1 VNSENFILINLNQNI
16 SRARKVAEK
25 EQRNKWM
32 IFGLLCLFFIGL
44 TTWLLQINKNFNTLI
59 QARENT
65 IENIKTETANLKKE
79 AKINLSKGDIISSY
93 DLGKRHIPWSRKLIQ
108 LSEMTPYNMCITN
121 LLYDTK
127 SLSISAIS
135 KIEDNS
141 QKEQQILNDFMN
153 LIKSNEDFYK
163 EFDEIKI
170 KKTKKIDKDSQSY
183 LSFEISARLKKK
195 LKNRMDDISIEKKDQ
210 AIKETKKEKIEIKE
224 KVNKKGKKDK
234 AIKETKKEKIEIKE
248 KVNKKGKKDKAK
260 YSKKIIALAK
270 SININDPDGTD
281 AVKKFQDE
289 LSIYSNNDVMYGFF
303 DSKTILLY
311 GDVLDVQPETS
322 WEKEYKNINKILA
335 GVNDPIKEK
344 NKSTQKRNTNT
355 RTYDRLTIK
364 IASAM
369 ASQIG
374 SGVKIPDLDLIKR
387 FQELTEI
394 ATENDSWYGV
404 FNNETIEMLGKVVRA
419 Q

>member
-59 QARENT
+59 QAREDT

-135 KIEDNS
+135 KIEDDS

-170 KKTKKIDKDSQSY
+170 KKTRKIDKDSQSY
-183 LSFEISARLKKK
+183 LSFEISAKLKGK

-210 AIKETKKEKIEIKE
+210 AIKENKKEKIEIKE
-224 KVNKKGKKDK
+224 KVNKKDK
-234 AIKETKKEKIEIKE
+234 T
-248 KVNKKGKKDKAK
+248 K
-260 YSKKIIALAK
+260 YSKEIIALAK

-289 LSIYSNNDVMYGFF
+289 LGIYSNNDAMYGFF

-335 GVNDPIKEK
+335 GVDDPIKEK
-344 NKSTQKRNTNT
+344 NKSTQKRNANT
-355 RTYDRLTIK
+355 STYDRLTIK

-374 SGVKIPDLDLIKR
+374 SGAKIPDLDLIKR

-404 FNNETIEMLGKVVRA
+404 FNNETIEMLGKVEMA

>member
-1 VNSENFILINLNQNI
+1 MNSENFILINLNQNI

-65 IENIKTETANLKKE
+65 IENIKTETANLKKD

-135 KIEDNS
+135 KIEDDS

-153 LIKSNEDFYK
+153 LIKSNEDFYR

-170 KKTKKIDKDSQSY
+170 KKTRKIDKDSQSY
-183 LSFEISARLKKK
+183 LSFEISAKLKKK
-195 LKNRMDDISIEKKDQ
+195 LKNRMDDISIEKKDK
-210 AIKETKKEKIEIKE
+210 AIKENKKEKIEIKE
-224 KVNKKGKKDK
+224 KVNKKGEKDK
-234 AIKETKKEKIEIKE
+234 AE
-248 KVNKKGKKDKAK
+248 
-260 YSKKIIALAK
+260 YSKEIIALAK
-270 SININDPDGTD
+270 SINIHDPDGTD

-289 LSIYSNNDVMYGFF
+289 LGIYSNNHAMYGFF

-335 GVNDPIKEK
+335 GVDDPIKEK

-355 RTYDRLTIK
+355 STYDRLTIK

-374 SGVKIPDLDLIKR
+374 SGAKIPDLDLIKR

>member
-1 VNSENFILINLNQNI
+1 MNSENFILINLNQNI

-25 EQRNKWM
+25 EQRNKWI

-170 KKTKKIDKDSQSY
+170 KKTRKIDKDSQSY
-183 LSFEISARLKKK
+183 LSFEISAKLKKK

-210 AIKETKKEKIEIKE
+210 AIKKNTKEKQHQL
-224 KVNKKGKKDK
+224 
-234 AIKETKKEKIEIKE
+234 TKT
-248 KVNKKGKKDKAK
+248 KAK
-260 YSKKIIALAK
+260 TRSHAK
-270 SININDPDGTD
+270 
-281 AVKKFQDE
+281 
-289 LSIYSNNDVMYGFF
+289 NN
-303 DSKTILLY
+303 
-311 GDVLDVQPETS
+311 
-322 WEKEYKNINKILA
+322 
-335 GVNDPIKEK
+335 
-344 NKSTQKRNTNT
+344 
-355 RTYDRLTIK
+355 
-364 IASAM
+364 
-369 ASQIG
+369 
-374 SGVKIPDLDLIKR
+374 
-387 FQELTEI
+387 TE
-394 ATENDSWYGV
+394 
-404 FNNETIEMLGKVVRA
+404 
-419 Q
+419 

>member
-1 VNSENFILINLNQNI
+1 MNSENFILINLNQNI

-65 IENIKTETANLKKE
+65 IENIKTETANLKKD

-135 KIEDNS
+135 KIEDDS

-170 KKTKKIDKDSQSY
+170 KKTRRIDKDSQSY
-183 LSFEISARLKKK
+183 LSFEISAKLKKK

-210 AIKETKKEKIEIKE
+210 AIKENKKEKIEIKE
-224 KVNKKGKKDK
+224 KVNKK
-234 AIKETKKEKIEIKE
+234 EKT
-248 KVNKKGKKDKAK
+248 K
-260 YSKKIIALAK
+260 YSKEIIALAK
-270 SININDPDGTD
+270 LININDPDGTD

-289 LSIYSNNDVMYGFF
+289 LSIYLNNDAMYGFF

-311 GDVLDVQPETS
+311 GDVLGVQPETS

-335 GVNDPIKEK
+335 GVKDPIKEK

-355 RTYDRLTIK
+355 TSTYDRLTIK

-374 SGVKIPDLDLIKR
+374 SGAKIPDLDLIKR

>member
-1 VNSENFILINLNQNI
+1 MNSENFILINLNQNI

-135 KIEDNS
+135 KIEDDS

-170 KKTKKIDKDSQSY
+170 KKTRKIDKDSQSY
-183 LSFEISARLKKK
+183 LSFEISAKLKKK

-234 AIKETKKEKIEIKE
+234 AE
-248 KVNKKGKKDKAK
+248 
-260 YSKKIIALAK
+260 YSKEIIALAK
-270 SININDPDGTD
+270 LININNPDGTD

-289 LSIYSNNDVMYGFF
+289 LSIYSNNDAMYGFF

-322 WEKEYKNINKILA
+322 WDKEYKNINKILA

-355 RTYDRLTIK
+355 STYDRLTIK

-374 SGVKIPDLDLIKR
+374 SGAKIPDLDLIKR

>member
-1 VNSENFILINLNQNI
+1 MNSENFILINLNQNI

-135 KIEDNS
+135 KIEDDS

-170 KKTKKIDKDSQSY
+170 KKTRKIDKDSQSY
-183 LSFEISARLKKK
+183 LSFEISAKLKKK

-210 AIKETKKEKIEIKE
+210 AIKENKKEKIKIKE
-224 KVNKKGKKDK
+224 KVNKKDK
-234 AIKETKKEKIEIKE
+234 AE
-248 KVNKKGKKDKAK
+248 
-260 YSKKIIALAK
+260 YSKEIIALAK

-289 LSIYSNNDVMYGFF
+289 LSIYSNNDAMYGFF

-355 RTYDRLTIK
+355 STYDRLTIK

-374 SGVKIPDLDLIKR
+374 SGAKIPDLDLIKR

-404 FNNETIEMLGKVVRA
+404 FNNETIEMLWKVERT

>member
-1 VNSENFILINLNQNI
+1 MNSENFILINLNQNI

-25 EQRNKWM
+25 EQRNKWI

-234 AIKETKKEKIEIKE
+234 AE
-248 KVNKKGKKDKAK
+248 
-260 YSKKIIALAK
+260 YSKEIIALAK
-270 SININDPDGTD
+270 LININNPDGTD

-289 LSIYSNNDVMYGFF
+289 LSIYLNNDAMYGFF

-355 RTYDRLTIK
+355 STYDRLTIK
-364 IASAM
+364 IANAM

-374 SGVKIPDLDLIKR
+374 SGAKIPDLDLIKR

>member
-1 VNSENFILINLNQNI
+1 MNSENFILINLNQNI

-135 KIEDNS
+135 KIEDDS
-141 QKEQQILNDFMN
+141 EKEQQILNDFMN

-170 KKTKKIDKDSQSY
+170 KKTRKIDKDSQSY
-183 LSFEISARLKKK
+183 LSFEISAKLKKK

-234 AIKETKKEKIEIKE
+234 AE
-248 KVNKKGKKDKAK
+248 
-260 YSKKIIALAK
+260 YSKEIIALAK
-270 SININDPDGTD
+270 LININNPDGTD

-289 LSIYSNNDVMYGFF
+289 LSIYSNNDAMYGFF

-322 WEKEYKNINKILA
+322 WDKEYKNINKILA

-355 RTYDRLTIK
+355 STYDRLTIK

-374 SGVKIPDLDLIKR
+374 SGAKIPDLDLIKR

>member
-1 VNSENFILINLNQNI
+1 MNSENFILINLNQNI

-135 KIEDNS
+135 KIEDDS

-170 KKTKKIDKDSQSY
+170 KKTRKIDKDSQSY
-183 LSFEISARLKKK
+183 LSFEISAKLKKK

-210 AIKETKKEKIEIKE
+210 AIKENKKEKIEIKE
-224 KVNKKGKKDK
+224 KVNKKDK
-234 AIKETKKEKIEIKE
+234 AE
-248 KVNKKGKKDKAK
+248 
-260 YSKKIIALAK
+260 YSKEIIALAK

-289 LSIYSNNDVMYGFF
+289 LSIYSNNDAMYGFF

-322 WEKEYKNINKILA
+322 WDKEYKNINKILA

-355 RTYDRLTIK
+355 STYDRLTIK

-374 SGVKIPDLDLIKR
+374 SGAKIPDLDLIKR

>member
-25 EQRNKWM
+25 EQRNKWI

-210 AIKETKKEKIEIKE
+210 AIKKNTKEKIEIKE
-224 KVNKKGKKDK
+224 KVNKKDK
-234 AIKETKKEKIEIKE
+234 AQ
-248 KVNKKGKKDKAK
+248 
-260 YSKKIIALAK
+260 YSKEIIALAK

-289 LSIYSNNDVMYGFF
+289 LSIYLNNDAMYGFF

-344 NKSTQKRNTNT
+344 NESTQKRNTNT